1 MLLVALASNAAVVF
15 RVAAPG
21 ARVAMICLYMRSGG
35 LRLKH
40 LAVHYHKVL
49 LSLADWIRGD
59 HDSAAAPHASDICT
73 VSQVVVHLLVCS
85 PGIVA
90 VLGVV
95 SLTVLPTSDA
105 IAFT

>member
-1 MLLVALASNAAVVF
+1 MLLIALASNAAVVF
-15 RVAAPG
+15 RVTAPG
-21 ARVAMICLYMRSGG
+21 ARMSVICLDMRSGG

-40 LAVHYHKVL
+40 LAVHYHEVL
-49 LSLADWIRGD
+49 LSLADWIGGD
-59 HDSAAAPHASDICT
+59 HDSAAAPHAIDIRT
-73 VSQVVVHLLVCS
+73 VPQVVVHLLVCS

-95 SLTVLPTSDA
+95 SLAVLPTSDA